1 MKFCNC
7 RRILDIYSQSLL
19 NKWVM
24 LKLIYHQLRWLDWIF
39 LGGYLPSLSINYVSI
54 SKDMGKR
61 LPPVSVSSNMA
72 NDSFNLFVSS
82 FVSFSI
88 NGLKEN
94 AENLNYCPILRRK
107 VALYLFLSTHRE
119 WESFPYRL
127 LQMLSTAATI
137 KEWIKVSVVYLQC
150 SLPC

>member
-7 RRILDIYSQSLL
+7 RRILDIYSQNVL

-24 LKLIYHQLRWLDWIF
+24 LKLIYHQLSWLDWIF

-94 AENLNYCPILRRK
+94 AENLDYYPILRRK
-107 VALYLFLSTHRE
+107 VEPYLFLSTHRE
-119 WESFPYRL
+119 GESFLCRL
-127 LQMLSTAATI
+127 SQMLSTAVT
-137 KEWIKVSVVYLQC
+137 IKVSVVYLQC
-150 SLPC
+150 S